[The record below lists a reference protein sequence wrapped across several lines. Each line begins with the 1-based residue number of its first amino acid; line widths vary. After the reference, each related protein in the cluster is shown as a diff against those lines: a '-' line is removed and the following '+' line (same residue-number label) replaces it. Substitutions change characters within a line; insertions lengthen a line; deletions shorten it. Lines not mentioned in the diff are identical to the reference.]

1 MVIGKD
7 RVGSSVGRRAPA
19 IKRAAVRVKPVV
31 LPRPLLEVAGLG
43 KTFGRRVVLDDL
55 SFSASLGEVVV
66 VTGDS
71 GAGKTTLLRL
81 IHGQLRPDRG
91 RVWVDG
97 HPLHRRWRRGLDR
110 VRRDAGFIFQDHRL
124 LPRLTALENVVVA
137 LQMARPDVPFG
148 VIRRAAGEA
157 LDAVGLAED
166 RKKFPLQ
173 LSLGERQRVAVAR
186 TLALQPRIVL
196 ADEPT
201 ASLDERNAGLVI
213 DLLKQLASSGALVVV
228 ATHHLDFGASQV
240 VSLPKLPVPPR
251 APRKLPGKLPR
262 KLPGKI
268 SAKLPAALP
277 GRRKKK

>member
-1 MVIGKD
+1 
-7 RVGSSVGRRAPA
+7 
-19 IKRAAVRVKPVV
+19 
-31 LPRPLLEVAGLG
+31 LQRPLLEIAGLR
-43 KTFGRRVVLDDL
+43 KTFGRRVVLDEL
-55 SFSASLGEVVV
+55 SFSASMGEVVI

-71 GAGKTTLLRL
+71 GAGKTTLLKL

-97 HPLHRRWRRGLDR
+97 HPLHRRWLRGVDR

-124 LPRLTALENVVVA
+124 LQRLNALENVIVA

-148 VIRRAAGEA
+148 VIKRASHEA
-157 LDAVGLAED
+157 LEAVGLAED
-166 RKKFPLQ
+166 KNKFPHQ

-201 ASLDERNAGLVI
+201 ASLDEHNAGMVI
-213 DLLKQLASSGALVVV
+213 DLLKQAACSGALVVV
-228 ATHHLDFGASQV
+228 ATHHLEFDSSQV
-240 VSLPKLPVPPR
+240 VSLPKVALPPKALR
-251 APRKLPGKLPR
+251 R
-262 KLPGKI
+262 
-268 SAKLPAALP
+268 LP